1 MKRALTLLLAALV
14 LTGALSACGAAPRPA
29 EEDPLTLLRQEIAAG
44 GSRLGVACLGVMTD
58 ADGDITAWLADS
70 GWTQTF
76 PFLAELTAQQ
86 TVTQPG
92 NEVYCI
98 VPADEKARLT
108 VRAYDPLDDASPVG
122 DVLYE
127 GADGAPVCLRGN
139 ISDIMPNMEVTVSG
153 DGGETVYRPA
163 LSLMDGAVSVIADG
177 GSVYDFTPGASHF
190 TPGASHDAPQ
200 IRELYSEDFDYTD
213 GVGNAGHYTYRVPRL
228 LADTEGASDI
238 NRAIDETYTPIV
250 REALECVSAGTS
262 LSCLYIAWETYQ
274 YGDILSLV
282 ISCGWGCD
290 MNDYSVYL
298 YDTVSGQRL
307 TTADLLTALHV
318 DETAFLD
325 ALRRTAAERFDGQ
338 YDTISS
344 DDAFADVLAERRDW
358 TLSDENIN
366 LDVPAY
372 TDGAGHLRV
381 VLPIG
386 SIAGASAYEQ
396 VLTLD
401 DVG

>member
-14 LTGALSACGAAPRPA
+14 LTGALSACGNAPRPA
-29 EEDPLTLLRQEIAAG
+29 EEDTLTLLRQEIADS
-44 GSRLGVACLGVMTD
+44 GSLLGVAYLGVMAD
-58 ADGDITAWLADS
+58 ADSDITEWLADS

-98 VPADEKARLT
+98 VPADEKAGLT
-108 VRAYDPLDDASPVG
+108 VRAYNLLDDASPAG

-127 GADGAPVCLRGN
+127 SAGGAPVCLRGN
-139 ISDIMPNMEVTVSG
+139 VSDIMPNMEVTVSG
-153 DGGETVYRPA
+153 AGGETVYRPA
-163 LSLMDGAVSVIADG
+163 LSLMDGTVSVIADG
-177 GSVYDFTPGASHF
+177 GSVYDFTPGASH
-190 TPGASHDAPQ
+190 GAPQ
-200 IRELYSEDFDYTD
+200 IRELYSEDFDYSD
-213 GVGNAGHYTYRVPRL
+213 GVGNTGHYTYRVPQL

-238 NRAIDETYTPIV
+238 NRAIDGTYTPIV
-250 REALECVSAGTS
+250 QEALECVSAGTS

-282 ISCGWGCD
+282 ISCGWGYD

-298 YDTVSGQRL
+298 YDTVSGRQL
-307 TTADLLTALHV
+307 TTADLLTALQV
-318 DETAFLD
+318 DGTAFLD
-325 ALRRTAAERFDGQ
+325 AVRRTAAERFDGQ
-338 YDTISS
+338 YGTISD
-344 DDAFADVLAERRDW
+344 DDAFADELAERRAW

-366 LDVPAY
+366 MDVPAY
-372 TDGAGHLRV
+372 TDGAGRLRV

-401 DVG
+401 MP

>member
-14 LTGALSACGAAPRPA
+14 LTGALSACGNAPRPA
-29 EEDPLTLLRQEIAAG
+29 EEDTLTLLRQEVADS
-44 GSRLGVACLGVMTD
+44 GSLLGVAYLGVMAD
-58 ADGDITAWLADS
+58 ADSDITEWLADS

-98 VPADEKARLT
+98 VPADEKAGLT
-108 VRAYDPLDDASPVG
+108 VRAYNLLDDASPAG

-127 GADGAPVCLRGN
+127 SAGGAPVCLRGN
-139 ISDIMPNMEVTVSG
+139 VSDIMPNMEVTVSG
-153 DGGETVYRPA
+153 AGGETVYRPA

-177 GSVYDFTPGASHF
+177 GSVYDFTPGASH
-190 TPGASHDAPQ
+190 GAPQ
-200 IRELYSEDFDYTD
+200 IRELYSEDFDYSD
-213 GVGNAGHYTYRVPRL
+213 GVGNTGHYTYRVPQL

-238 NRAIDETYTPIV
+238 NRAIDGTYTPIV
-250 REALECVSAGTS
+250 QEALECVSAGTS

-274 YGDILSLV
+274 YCDILSLV
-282 ISCGWGCD
+282 ISCGWGYD

-298 YDTVSGQRL
+298 YDTVSGRQL
-307 TTADLLTALHV
+307 TTADLLTALQV
-318 DETAFLD
+318 DGTAFLD
-325 ALRRTAAERFDGQ
+325 AVRRTAAERFDGQ
-338 YDTISS
+338 YGTISD
-344 DDAFADVLAERRDW
+344 DDAFADELAERRAW

-366 LDVPAY
+366 MDVPAY
-372 TDGAGHLRV
+372 TDGAGRLRV

-401 DVG
+401 MP

>member
-14 LTGALSACGAAPRPA
+14 LTGALSACENAPRPA
-29 EEDPLTLLRQEIAAG
+29 EEDTLTLLRQEIADS
-44 GSRLGVACLGVMTD
+44 GSLLGVAYLGVMAD
-58 ADGDITAWLADS
+58 ADSDITEWLADS

-98 VPADEKARLT
+98 VPADEKAGLT
-108 VRAYDPLDDASPVG
+108 VRAYDLLDDASPAG

-127 GADGAPVCLRGN
+127 SDGGAPVCLRGN
-139 ISDIMPNMEVTVSG
+139 VSDIMPNMEVTVSG
-153 DGGETVYRPA
+153 AGGETVYRPA

-177 GSVYDFTPGASHF
+177 GSVYDFTPGASH
-190 TPGASHDAPQ
+190 GAPQ
-200 IRELYSEDFDYTD
+200 IRELYSEDFDYSD
-213 GVGNAGHYTYRVPRL
+213 GVGNTGHYTYRVPQL

-238 NRAIDETYTPIV
+238 NRAIDGTYTPIV
-250 REALECVSAGTS
+250 QEALECVSAGTS

-282 ISCGWGCD
+282 ISCGWGYD

-298 YDTVSGQRL
+298 YDTVSGRQL
-307 TTADLLTALHV
+307 TTADLLTALQV
-318 DETAFLD
+318 DGTAFLD
-325 ALRRTAAERFDGQ
+325 AVRRTAAERFDGQ
-338 YDTISS
+338 YGTISD
-344 DDAFADVLAERRDW
+344 DDAFADELAERRAW

-366 LDVPAY
+366 MDVPAY
-372 TDGAGHLRV
+372 TDGAGRLRV

-401 DVG
+401 MP

>member
-14 LTGALSACGAAPRPA
+14 LTGALSACGNAPRPA
-29 EEDPLTLLRQEIAAG
+29 EEDTLTLLRQEIADS
-44 GSRLGVACLGVMTD
+44 GSLLGVAYLGVMAD
-58 ADGDITAWLADS
+58 ADSDITEWLADS

-98 VPADEKARLT
+98 VPADEKAGLT
-108 VRAYDPLDDASPVG
+108 VRAYNLLDDASPAG

-127 GADGAPVCLRGN
+127 SAGGAPVCLRGN
-139 ISDIMPNMEVTVSG
+139 VSDIMPNMEVTVSG
-153 DGGETVYRPA
+153 AGGETVYRPA
-163 LSLMDGAVSVIADG
+163 LSLMDGTVSVIADG
-177 GSVYDFTPGASHF
+177 GSVYDFTPGASH
-190 TPGASHDAPQ
+190 GAPQ
-200 IRELYSEDFDYTD
+200 IRELYSEDFDYSD
-213 GVGNAGHYTYRVPRL
+213 GVGNTGHYTYRVPQL
-228 LADTEGASDI
+228 LADTVGASDI
-238 NRAIDETYTPIV
+238 NRAIDGTYTPIV
-250 REALECVSAGTS
+250 QEALECVSAGTS

-282 ISCGWGCD
+282 ISCGWDYD

-298 YDTVSGQRL
+298 YDTVSGRQL
-307 TTADLLTALHV
+307 TTADLLTALQV
-318 DETAFLD
+318 DGTAFLD
-325 ALRRTAAERFDGQ
+325 AVRRTAAERFDGQ
-338 YDTISS
+338 YGTISD
-344 DDAFADVLAERRDW
+344 DDAFADELAERRAW

-366 LDVPAY
+366 MDVPAY
-372 TDGAGHLRV
+372 TDGAGRLRV

-401 DVG
+401 MP

>member
-14 LTGALSACGAAPRPA
+14 LTGALSACGNAPRPA
-29 EEDPLTLLRQEIAAG
+29 EEDTLTLLRQEIADS
-44 GSRLGVACLGVMTD
+44 GSLLGVAYLGVMAD
-58 ADGDITAWLADS
+58 ADSDITEWLADS

-76 PFLAELTAQQ
+76 PFLAELTARQ

-98 VPADEKARLT
+98 VPADEKAGLT
-108 VRAYDPLDDASPVG
+108 VRAYNLLDDASPAG

-127 GADGAPVCLRGN
+127 SAGGAPVCLRGN
-139 ISDIMPNMEVTVSG
+139 VSDIMPNMEVTVSG
-153 DGGETVYRPA
+153 AGGETVYRPA
-163 LSLMDGAVSVIADG
+163 LSLMDGTVSVIADG
-177 GSVYDFTPGASHF
+177 GSVYDFTPGASH
-190 TPGASHDAPQ
+190 GAPQ
-200 IRELYSEDFDYTD
+200 IRELYSEDFDYSD
-213 GVGNAGHYTYRVPRL
+213 GVGNTGHYTYRVPQL

-238 NRAIDETYTPIV
+238 NRAIDGTYTPIV
-250 REALECVSAGTS
+250 QEALECVSAGTS

-282 ISCGWGCD
+282 ISCGWDYD

-298 YDTVSGQRL
+298 YDTVSGRQL
-307 TTADLLTALHV
+307 TTADLLTALQV
-318 DETAFLD
+318 DGTAFLD
-325 ALRRTAAERFDGQ
+325 AVRRTAAERFDGQ
-338 YDTISS
+338 YGTISD
-344 DDAFADVLAERRDW
+344 DDAFADELAERRAW

-366 LDVPAY
+366 MDVPAY
-372 TDGAGHLRV
+372 TDGAGRLRV

-401 DVG
+401 MP

>member
-14 LTGALSACGAAPRPA
+14 LTGALSACGNAPRPA
-29 EEDPLTLLRQEIAAG
+29 EEDTLTLLRQEIADS
-44 GSRLGVACLGVMTD
+44 GSLLGVAYLGVMAD
-58 ADGDITAWLADS
+58 ADSDITAWLADS

-86 TVTQPG
+86 TVTRPG

-98 VPADEKARLT
+98 VPADEKAGLT
-108 VRAYDPLDDASPVG
+108 VRAYDLLDDASPTG

-127 GADGAPVCLRGN
+127 SAGGAPVCLRGN
-139 ISDIMPNMEVTVSG
+139 VSDIMPNMEVTVSG
-153 DGGETVYRPA
+153 AGGETVYRPA

-177 GSVYDFTPGASHF
+177 GSVYDFTPGASH
-190 TPGASHDAPQ
+190 GAPQ
-200 IRELYSEDFDYTD
+200 IRELYSEEFDYSD
-213 GVGNAGHYTYRVPRL
+213 GVGNAGHYTYRVPQL

-238 NRAIDETYTPIV
+238 NRAIDGTYTPIV
-250 REALECVSAGTS
+250 QEALECVSAGTS

-282 ISCGWGCD
+282 ISCGWDYD

-298 YDTVSGQRL
+298 YDTVSGRQL
-307 TTADLLTALHV
+307 TTADLLTALQV
-318 DETAFLD
+318 DGTAFLD
-325 ALRRTAAERFDGQ
+325 AVRRTAAERFDGQ
-338 YDTISS
+338 YGTISD
-344 DDAFADVLAERRDW
+344 DDAFADELAERRAW

-366 LDVPAY
+366 MDVPAY
-372 TDGAGHLRV
+372 TDGAGRLRV

-401 DVG
+401 MP

>member
-14 LTGALSACGAAPRPA
+14 LTGALSACGNAPRPA
-29 EEDPLTLLRQEIAAG
+29 EEDTLTLLRQEIADS
-44 GSRLGVACLGVMTD
+44 GSLLGVAYLGVMAD
-58 ADGDITAWLADS
+58 ADSDITEWLADS

-86 TVTQPG
+86 TVTRPG

-98 VPADEKARLT
+98 VPADEKAGLT
-108 VRAYDPLDDASPVG
+108 VRAYNLLDDASPAG

-127 GADGAPVCLRGN
+127 SAGGAPVCLRGN
-139 ISDIMPNMEVTVSG
+139 VSDIMPNMEVTVSG
-153 DGGETVYRPA
+153 AGGETVYRPA
-163 LSLMDGAVSVIADG
+163 LSLMDGTVSVIADG
-177 GSVYDFTPGASHF
+177 GSVYDFTPGASH
-190 TPGASHDAPQ
+190 GAPQ
-200 IRELYSEDFDYTD
+200 IRELYSEDFDYSD
-213 GVGNAGHYTYRVPRL
+213 GVGNTGHYTYRVPQL

-238 NRAIDETYTPIV
+238 NRAIDGTYTPIV
-250 REALECVSAGTS
+250 QEALECVSAGTS

-282 ISCGWGCD
+282 ISCGWDYD

-298 YDTVSGQRL
+298 YDTVSGRQL
-307 TTADLLTALHV
+307 TTADLLTALQV
-318 DETAFLD
+318 DGTAFLD
-325 ALRRTAAERFDGQ
+325 AVRRTAAERFDGQ
-338 YDTISS
+338 YGTISD
-344 DDAFADVLAERRDW
+344 DDAFADELAERRAW

-366 LDVPAY
+366 MDVPAY
-372 TDGAGHLRV
+372 TDGAGRLRV

-401 DVG
+401 MP

>member
-14 LTGALSACGAAPRPA
+14 LTGALSACGNAPRPA
-29 EEDPLTLLRQEIAAG
+29 EEDTLTLLRQEIADS
-44 GSRLGVACLGVMTD
+44 GSLLGVAYLGVMAD
-58 ADGDITAWLADS
+58 ADSDITEWLADS

-98 VPADEKARLT
+98 VPADEKAGLT
-108 VRAYDPLDDASPVG
+108 VRAYNLLDDASPAG

-127 GADGAPVCLRGN
+127 SAGGAPVCLRGN
-139 ISDIMPNMEVTVSG
+139 VSDIMPNMEVTVSG
-153 DGGETVYRPA
+153 AGGETVYRPA
-163 LSLMDGAVSVIADG
+163 LSLMDGAVNVIADG
-177 GSVYDFTPGASHF
+177 GSVYDFTPGASH
-190 TPGASHDAPQ
+190 GAPQ
-200 IRELYSEDFDYTD
+200 IRELYSEDFDYSD
-213 GVGNAGHYTYRVPRL
+213 GVGNTGHYTYRVPQL

-238 NRAIDETYTPIV
+238 NRAIDGTYTPIV
-250 REALECVSAGTS
+250 QEALECVSAGTS

-282 ISCGWGCD
+282 ISCGWGYD

-298 YDTVSGQRL
+298 YDTVSGRQL
-307 TTADLLTALHV
+307 TTADLLTALQV
-318 DETAFLD
+318 DGTAFLD
-325 ALRRTAAERFDGQ
+325 AVRRTAAERFDGQ
-338 YDTISS
+338 YGTISD
-344 DDAFADVLAERRDW
+344 DDAFADELAERRAW

-366 LDVPAY
+366 MDVPAY
-372 TDGAGHLRV
+372 TDGAGRLRV

-401 DVG
+401 MP

>member
-14 LTGALSACGAAPRPA
+14 LTGALSACGNAPRPA
-29 EEDPLTLLRQEIAAG
+29 EEDTLTLLRQEIADS
-44 GSRLGVACLGVMTD
+44 GSLLGVAYLGVMAD
-58 ADGDITAWLADS
+58 ADSDITEWLADS

-98 VPADEKARLT
+98 VPADEKAGLT
-108 VRAYDPLDDASPVG
+108 VRAYNLLDDASPAG

-127 GADGAPVCLRGN
+127 SAGGAPVCLRGN
-139 ISDIMPNMEVTVSG
+139 VSDIMPNMEVTVSG
-153 DGGETVYRPA
+153 AGGETVYRPA

-177 GSVYDFTPGASHF
+177 GSVYDFTPGASH
-190 TPGASHDAPQ
+190 GAPQ
-200 IRELYSEDFDYTD
+200 IRELYSEDFDYSD
-213 GVGNAGHYTYRVPRL
+213 GVGNTGHYTYRVPQL

-238 NRAIDETYTPIV
+238 NRAIDRTYTPIV
-250 REALECVSAGTS
+250 QEALECVSAGTS

-282 ISCGWGCD
+282 ISCGWGYD

-298 YDTVSGQRL
+298 YDTVSGLQL
-307 TTADLLTALHV
+307 TTADLLTALQV
-318 DETAFLD
+318 DGTAFLD
-325 ALRRTAAERFDGQ
+325 AVRRTAAERFDGQ
-338 YDTISS
+338 YGTISD
-344 DDAFADVLAERRDW
+344 DDAFADELAERRAW

-366 LDVPAY
+366 MDVPAY
-372 TDGAGHLRV
+372 TDGAGRLRV

-401 DVG
+401 MP

>member
-14 LTGALSACGAAPRPA
+14 LTGALSACGNAPRPA
-29 EEDPLTLLRQEIAAG
+29 EEDTLTLLRQEIADS
-44 GSRLGVACLGVMTD
+44 GSLLGVAYLGVMAD
-58 ADGDITAWLADS
+58 ADSDITEWLADS

-98 VPADEKARLT
+98 VPADEKAGLT
-108 VRAYDPLDDASPVG
+108 VRAYNLLDDASLAG

-127 GADGAPVCLRGN
+127 SAGGAPVCLRGN
-139 ISDIMPNMEVTVSG
+139 VSDIMPNMEVTVSG
-153 DGGETVYRPA
+153 AVGETVYRPA

-177 GSVYDFTPGASHF
+177 GSVYDFTPGASH
-190 TPGASHDAPQ
+190 GAPQ
-200 IRELYSEDFDYTD
+200 IRELYSEDFDYSD
-213 GVGNAGHYTYRVPRL
+213 GVGNTGHYTYRVPQL

-238 NRAIDETYTPIV
+238 NRAIDGTYTPIV
-250 REALECVSAGTS
+250 QEALECVSAGTS

-282 ISCGWGCD
+282 ISCGWGYD

-298 YDTVSGQRL
+298 YDTVSGLQL
-307 TTADLLTALHV
+307 TTADLLTALQV
-318 DETAFLD
+318 DGTAFLD
-325 ALRRTAAERFDGQ
+325 AVRRTAAERFDGQ
-338 YDTISS
+338 YGTISD
-344 DDAFADVLAERRDW
+344 DDAFADELAERRAW

-366 LDVPAY
+366 MDVPAY
-372 TDGAGHLRV
+372 TDGAGRLRV

-401 DVG
+401 MP

>member
-14 LTGALSACGAAPRPA
+14 LTGALSACGNAPRPA
-29 EEDPLTLLRQEIAAG
+29 EEDTLTLLRQEIADS
-44 GSRLGVACLGVMTD
+44 GSLLGVAYLGVMAD
-58 ADGDITAWLADS
+58 ADSDITEWLADS

-98 VPADEKARLT
+98 VPADEKAGLT
-108 VRAYDPLDDASPVG
+108 VRAYNLLDDASPAG

-127 GADGAPVCLRGN
+127 SAGGVPVCLRGN
-139 ISDIMPNMEVTVSG
+139 VSDIMPNMEVTVSG
-153 DGGETVYRPA
+153 AGGETVYRPA

-177 GSVYDFTPGASHF
+177 GSVYDFTPGASH
-190 TPGASHDAPQ
+190 GAPQ
-200 IRELYSEDFDYTD
+200 IRELYSEDFDYSD
-213 GVGNAGHYTYRVPRL
+213 GVGNTGHYTYRVPQL

-238 NRAIDETYTPIV
+238 NRAIDGTYTPIV
-250 REALECVSAGTS
+250 QEALECVSAGTS

-282 ISCGWGCD
+282 ISCGWGYD

-298 YDTVSGQRL
+298 YDTVSGLQL
-307 TTADLLTALHV
+307 TTADLLTALQV
-318 DETAFLD
+318 DGTAFLD
-325 ALRRTAAERFDGQ
+325 AVRRTAAERFDGQ
-338 YDTISS
+338 YGTISD
-344 DDAFADVLAERRDW
+344 DDAFADELAERRAW

-366 LDVPAY
+366 MDVPAY
-372 TDGAGHLRV
+372 TDGAGRLRV

-401 DVG
+401 MP

>member
-1 MKRALTLLLAALV
+1 MKRALTLLLTALV
-14 LTGALSACGAAPRPA
+14 LTGALSACGNAPRPA
-29 EEDPLTLLRQEIAAG
+29 EEDTLTLLRQEIADS
-44 GSRLGVACLGVMTD
+44 GSLLGVAYLGVMAD
-58 ADGDITAWLADS
+58 ADSDITEWLADS

-98 VPADEKARLT
+98 VPADEKAGLT
-108 VRAYDPLDDASPVG
+108 VRAYNLLDDASPAG

-127 GADGAPVCLRGN
+127 SAGGAPVCLRGN
-139 ISDIMPNMEVTVSG
+139 VSDIMPNMEVTVSG
-153 DGGETVYRPA
+153 AGGETVYRPA
-163 LSLMDGAVSVIADG
+163 LSLMDGTVSVIADG
-177 GSVYDFTPGASHF
+177 GSVYDFTPGASH
-190 TPGASHDAPQ
+190 GAPQ
-200 IRELYSEDFDYTD
+200 IRELYSEDFDYSD
-213 GVGNAGHYTYRVPRL
+213 GVGNTGHYTYRVPQL

-238 NRAIDETYTPIV
+238 NRAIDGTYTPIV
-250 REALECVSAGTS
+250 QEALECVSAGTS

-282 ISCGWGCD
+282 ISCGWDYD

-298 YDTVSGQRL
+298 YDTVSGRQL
-307 TTADLLTALHV
+307 TTADLLTALQV
-318 DETAFLD
+318 DGTAFLD
-325 ALRRTAAERFDGQ
+325 AVRRTAAERFDGQ
-338 YDTISS
+338 YGTISD
-344 DDAFADVLAERRDW
+344 DDAFADELAERRAW

-366 LDVPAY
+366 MDVPAY
-372 TDGAGHLRV
+372 TDGAGRLRV

-401 DVG
+401 MP

>member
-14 LTGALSACGAAPRPA
+14 LTGALSACGNAPRPA
-29 EEDPLTLLRQEIAAG
+29 EEDTLTLLRQEIADS
-44 GSRLGVACLGVMTD
+44 GSLLGVAYLGVMAD
-58 ADGDITAWLADS
+58 ADSDITEWLADS

-86 TVTQPG
+86 TVTRPG

-98 VPADEKARLT
+98 VPADEKAGLT
-108 VRAYDPLDDASPVG
+108 VRAYNLLDDASPAG

-127 GADGAPVCLRGN
+127 SAGGAPVCLRGN
-139 ISDIMPNMEVTVSG
+139 VSDIMPNMEVTVSG
-153 DGGETVYRPA
+153 AGGETVYRPA

-177 GSVYDFTPGASHF
+177 GSVYDFTPGASH
-190 TPGASHDAPQ
+190 GAPQ
-200 IRELYSEDFDYTD
+200 IRELYSEDFDYSD
-213 GVGNAGHYTYRVPRL
+213 GVGNTGHYTYRVPQL

-238 NRAIDETYTPIV
+238 NRAIDGTYTPIV
-250 REALECVSAGTS
+250 QEALECVSAGTS

-282 ISCGWGCD
+282 ISCGWGYD

-298 YDTVSGQRL
+298 YDTVSGLQL
-307 TTADLLTALHV
+307 TTADLLTALQV
-318 DETAFLD
+318 DGTAFLD
-325 ALRRTAAERFDGQ
+325 AVRRTAAERFDGQ
-338 YDTISS
+338 YGTISD
-344 DDAFADVLAERRDW
+344 DDAFADELAERRAW

-366 LDVPAY
+366 MDVPAY
-372 TDGAGHLRV
+372 TDGAGRLRV

-401 DVG
+401 MP

>member
-14 LTGALSACGAAPRPA
+14 LTGALSACGNAPRPA
-29 EEDPLTLLRQEIAAG
+29 EEDTLTLLRQEIADS
-44 GSRLGVACLGVMTD
+44 GSLLGVAYLGVMAD
-58 ADGDITAWLADS
+58 ADSDITEWLADS

-76 PFLAELTAQQ
+76 PFLAELTARQ

-98 VPADEKARLT
+98 VPADEKAGLT
-108 VRAYDPLDDASPVG
+108 VRAYNLLDDASPAG

-127 GADGAPVCLRGN
+127 SAGGAPVCLRGN
-139 ISDIMPNMEVTVSG
+139 VSDIMPNMEVTVSG
-153 DGGETVYRPA
+153 AGGETVYRPA

-177 GSVYDFTPGASHF
+177 GSVYDFTPGASH
-190 TPGASHDAPQ
+190 GAPQ
-200 IRELYSEDFDYTD
+200 IRELYSEDFDYSD
-213 GVGNAGHYTYRVPRL
+213 GVGNTGHYTYRVPQL

-238 NRAIDETYTPIV
+238 NRAIDGTYTPIV
-250 REALECVSAGTS
+250 QEALECVSAGTS

-282 ISCGWGCD
+282 ISCGWDYD

-298 YDTVSGQRL
+298 YDTVSGRQL
-307 TTADLLTALHV
+307 TTADLLTALQV
-318 DETAFLD
+318 DGTAFLD
-325 ALRRTAAERFDGQ
+325 AVRRTAAERFDGQ
-338 YDTISS
+338 YGTISD
-344 DDAFADVLAERRDW
+344 DDAFADELAERRAW

-366 LDVPAY
+366 MDVPAY
-372 TDGAGHLRV
+372 TDGAGRLRV

-401 DVG
+401 MP

>member
-14 LTGALSACGAAPRPA
+14 LTGALSACGNAPRPA
-29 EEDPLTLLRQEIAAG
+29 EEDTLTLLRQEIADS
-44 GSRLGVACLGVMTD
+44 GSLLGVAYLGVMAD
-58 ADGDITAWLADS
+58 ADSDITAWLADS

-86 TVTQPG
+86 TVTRPG

-98 VPADEKARLT
+98 VPADEKAGLT
-108 VRAYDPLDDASPVG
+108 VRAYDLLDDASPAG

-127 GADGAPVCLRGN
+127 SDGGAPVCLRGN
-139 ISDIMPNMEVTVSG
+139 VSDIMPNMEVTVSG
-153 DGGETVYRPA
+153 AGGETVYRPA

-177 GSVYDFTPGASHF
+177 GSVYDFTPGASH
-190 TPGASHDAPQ
+190 GAPQ
-200 IRELYSEDFDYTD
+200 IRELYSEDFDYSD
-213 GVGNAGHYTYRVPRL
+213 GVGNAGHYTYRVPQL

-238 NRAIDETYTPIV
+238 NRAIDGTYTPIV
-250 REALECVSAGTS
+250 QEALECVSAGTS

-282 ISCGWGCD
+282 ISCGWDYD

-298 YDTVSGQRL
+298 YDTVSGRQL
-307 TTADLLTALHV
+307 TTADLLTALQV
-318 DETAFLD
+318 DGTAFLD
-325 ALRRTAAERFDGQ
+325 AVRRTAAERFDGQ
-338 YDTISS
+338 YGTISD
-344 DDAFADVLAERRDW
+344 DDAFADELAERRAW

-366 LDVPAY
+366 MDVPAY
-372 TDGAGHLRV
+372 TDGAGRLRV

-401 DVG
+401 MP